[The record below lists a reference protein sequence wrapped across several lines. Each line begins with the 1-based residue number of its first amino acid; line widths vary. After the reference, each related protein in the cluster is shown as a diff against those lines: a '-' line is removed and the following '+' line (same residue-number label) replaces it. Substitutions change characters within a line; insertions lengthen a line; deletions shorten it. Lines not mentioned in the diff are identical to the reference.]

1 MGVVYS
7 HGAPRAYR
15 PPPPISLLLAI
26 ATGAG
31 LAGASGVRP
40 FLPPLLA
47 GALAGANV
55 GIDFERGTLDFLES
69 PIFLFAVLVLAVG
82 AYAAERRRV
91 ARPLEIGLALAG
103 GVLGALLCAGAISA
117 AQQPGW
123 IGLIVGAA
131 CAALGFFAVA
141 RLLARARARAAT
153 SAAPLFAIYA
163 DVVALVL
170 AAVAIFAEPLALVAL
185 LVFVVLL
192 VRSRSERGRKY
203 EGLRILR

>member
-1 MGVVYS
+1 MSVVYS

-15 PPPPISLLLAI
+15 PPPPISSLLAI

-40 FLPPLLA
+40 FLPVLLA
-47 GALAGANV
+47 GALAAANV
-55 GIDFERGTLDFLES
+55 GIDFERGTFDFLES
-69 PIFLFAVLVLAVG
+69 PAFLLVVLLLAVG
-82 AYAAERRRV
+82 AYAAERGRV
-91 ARPLEIGLALAG
+91 GRPLEIGLAVAG

-117 AQQPGW
+117 AQQQGW
-123 IGLIVGAA
+123 VGLLVGVA

-141 RLLARARARAAT
+141 RLLARARTRAT
-153 SAAPLFAIYA
+153 RSAAPLFAIYA
-163 DVVALVL
+163 DVIALVL
-170 AAVAIFAEPLALVAL
+170 AAAAIFTPPLAVVALVA
-185 LVFVVLL
+185 FVVLL